1 MMFGMLMGISM
12 LVALLLQAHLPG
24 ITLLGGARW
33 PVLCSL
39 VLYYAL
45 NHHGVAGAVCA
56 FACGLLIDSLS
67 LVPLGYSG
75 LLLCLMA
82 LSAGACRKHVLPEAM
97 VTASV
102 FGGLGAGLYAL
113 VLYAML
119 ANQGVQGVSLGVVV
133 ARIAGSGVLGAI
145 TAPPVFFVLA
155 RLHRAL
161 ELGDKEAQHRVNA

>member
-1 MMFGMLMGISM
+1 MMFGILMALSM
-12 LVALLLQAHLPG
+12 LVALLLQAQLPG
-24 ITLLGGARW
+24 MVLLGGVRW

-39 VLYYAL
+39 VMYYSL

-75 LLLCLMA
+75 LLLFLMSLA
-82 LSAGACRKHVLPEAM
+82 VGACRKHVLPEAM
-97 VTASV
+97 VTAVV
-102 FGGLGAGLYAL
+102 FGGLGAGLYAMA
-113 VLYAML
+113 LYALL
-119 ANQGVQGVSLGVVV
+119 ANQGLQGVAPSIVV

-145 TAPPVFFVLA
+145 TAPPVFWVLA